1 MPRPMTRY
9 ASGIRT
15 VTVGK
20 WLECPVEGCQQ
31 TTYRSRR
38 FTGVL
43 ADQDAAEWQPD
54 EMCFAHLRAARRAE
68 VGLGAAVERSECA

>member
-1 MPRPMTRY
+1 MPRPMRRY
-9 ASGIRT
+9 ESGIRT
-15 VTVGK
+15 VTVGR

-54 EMCFAHLRAARRAE
+54 EMCFTHLRAHRRAE
-68 VGLGAAVERSECA
+68 AGVQ

>member
-9 ASGIRT
+9 ESGIRT
-15 VTVGK
+15 VTVGR

-38 FTGVL
+38 FTGV
-43 ADQDAAEWQPD
+43 Q
-54 EMCFAHLRAARRAE
+54 
-68 VGLGAAVERSECA
+68 